1 MRAIRLTVSEG
12 PKAIDTIRDCLYL
25 PGISE
30 AFKFDLR
37 AERQTVG
44 AEGGP
49 RPQEAGLEIGDIDLV
64 EGLPLRDVGE
74 YHRAFEHVVEGESV
88 GV

>member
-1 MRAIRLTVSEG
+1 VRAIRLTVSEG
-12 PKAIDTIRDCLYL
+12 PKAIDTIRDCHYL

-49 RPQEAGLEIGDIDLV
+49 RRREAGLEIGDIDLV

-74 YHRAFEHVVEGESV
+74 YHRAFEHVVE
-88 GV
+88 